1 MRAATIE
8 EPVSGAAADRTAEA
22 LDTPNVH
29 GQKAAVTSF
38 VVGRFITRGLPVDLS
53 GNPKGTLHHPGQA
66 AEICARAD
74 LAELVAADMS
84 VETNATGT
92 WPSGAVAG

>member
-8 EPVSGAAADRTAEA
+8 EPVSGAAAERTAEA

-29 GQKAAVTSF
+29 GQKTAVTSF
-38 VVGRFITRGLPVDLS
+38 VVGRFITRGLPS
-53 GNPKGTLHHPGQA
+53 TCPATRRARCTTPGQA
-66 AEICARAD
+66 AEVCARAD

>member
-1 MRAATIE
+1 MTIE
-8 EPVSGAAADRTAEA
+8 EPISEAAVNRTAKA
-22 LDTPNVH
+22 LGTPNVH

-53 GNPKGTLHHPGQA
+53 GNPKGALHHPGQA
-66 AEICARAD
+66 AEVCARAD

-84 VETNATGT
+84 VKTNTTGT
-92 WPSGAVAG
+92 